1 MRNSYLLIAQAILV
15 VCVVLQSADAGLD
28 FDNQEVLT
36 LDGYGN
42 TLVGLTLAFIPVTV
56 YFVYA
61 GLADIKEIAKDTDA
75 EEAKPETDGSF
86 ENPIGE
92 DTTQE

>member
-61 GLADIKEIAKDTDA
+61 ELAGTKELAEDTDA

-92 DTTQE
+92 DAIPE

>member
-1 MRNSYLLIAQAILV
+1 MRNSHLPIAQAILV
-15 VCVVLQSADAGLD
+15 VCVVLQSVDAGLD

-42 TLVGLTLAFIPVTV
+42 TLVGLTLAFIPITV

-61 GLADIKEIAKDTDA
+61 GLADTNSLH
-75 EEAKPETDGSF
+75 TF
-86 ENPIGE
+86 L
-92 DTTQE
+92 T